1 MPASAR
7 LVVRHGSSQNQE
19 FPLLLST
26 NIVGREPINDVVFP
40 DPEISRRHARIVSQV
55 NNYYIEDLG
64 STNGTYVN
72 GRRINSVTRLNNG
85 DIIDLGESIRMTFVV
100 EAADEEM
107 PASPAAVE
115 STPTPAV
122 NSNNIPTPGEI
133 PQSLDQALD
142 DLEVVKTTALPA
154 FDQKNDPLADPTA
167 ALKMYALVGLVA
179 FLILLVVC
187 AALFFAFNTLFS

>member
-55 NNYYIEDLG
+55 NNFYIEDLG

-72 GRRINSVTRLNNG
+72 GRRINSVTR
-85 DIIDLGESIRMTFVV
+85 MTFVV
-100 EAADEEM
+100 EAAEEET
-107 PASPAAVE
+107 PPTPQAVE
-115 STPTPAV
+115 STPAPAV
-122 NSNNIPTPGEI
+122 HSNDVPTPGEI